1 MMPIDGI
8 INGTNG
14 IINQNRGEES
24 MNAVIY
30 ARYSSDSQREESI
43 KGQIRECT
51 EYAMRNGITI
61 LGTYIDRALS
71 ARSADRPEFQR
82 MMQAVRYSYV
92 IPCSQAALKHL
103 IQYERGIINEM
114 RAWALLIEFFASLLR
129 VTAAFRIKAGQRQQL
144 TAIDARIFPFKPV
157 RKFSDQRIVPLLC
170 VVIGRIIVAFHD
182 TKHQR
187 GGAHHTAGF
196 AQASQSASER

>member
-14 IINQNRGEES
+14 IINQNRGEEL

-43 KGQIRECT
+43 EGQIRECT
-51 EYAMRNGITI
+51 EYAKRNGITI

-82 MMQAVRYSYV
+82 MIKDAEKELFEIVLVWKLDRFSRVR
-92 IPCSQAALKHL
+92 
-103 IQYERGIINEM
+103 
-114 RAWALLIEFFASLLR
+114 
-129 VTAAFRIKAGQRQQL
+129 
-144 TAIDARIFPFKPV
+144 
-157 RKFSDQRIVPLLC
+157 
-170 VVIGRIIVAFHD
+170 
-182 TKHQR
+182 
-187 GGAHHTAGF
+187 
-196 AQASQSASER
+196 

>member
-43 KGQIRECT
+43 EGQIRECT
-51 EYAMRNGITI
+51 EYAKRNGITI

-82 MMQAVRYSYV
+82 MIKDAEKELFEIVLVWKLDRFSRDRYDSAYYKHILKKHGIKV
-92 IPCSQAALKHL
+92 VSAKENISEGPEGIILESMLEGMAEYCSAELSQKIKRGQMENALKGKNNGGL
-103 IQYERGIINEM
+103 
-114 RAWALLIEFFASLLR
+114 
-129 VTAAFRIKAGQRQQL
+129 VTLGYR
-144 TAIDARIFPFKPV
+144 
-157 RKFSDQRIVPLLC
+157 
-170 VVIGRIIVAFHD
+170 
-182 TKHQR
+182 
-187 GGAHHTAGF
+187 
-196 AQASQSASER
+196 

>member
-43 KGQIRECT
+43 EGQIRECT
-51 EYAMRNGITI
+51 EYAKRNGITI

-82 MMQAVRYSYV
+82 MIKDAEKELFE
-92 IPCSQAALKHL
+92 IALVCL
-103 IQYERGIINEM
+103 AISSAIRLQM
-114 RAWALLIEFFASLLR
+114 LR
-129 VTAAFRIKAGQRQQL
+129 STPSTAA
-144 TAIDARIFPFKPV
+144 PM
-157 RKFSDQRIVPLLC
+157 
-170 VVIGRIIVAFHD
+170 AFLI
-182 TKHQR
+182 
-187 GGAHHTAGF
+187 AF
-196 AQASQSASER
+196 ALEEP